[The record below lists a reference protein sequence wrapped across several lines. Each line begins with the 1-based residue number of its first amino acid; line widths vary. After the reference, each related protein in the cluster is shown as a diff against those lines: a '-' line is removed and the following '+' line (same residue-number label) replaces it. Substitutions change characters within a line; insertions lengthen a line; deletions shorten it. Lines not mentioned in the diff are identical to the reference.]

1 MISSLVGIIAS
12 SGVGVAGGDYES
24 ISTVTVG
31 SGGAATVTFSSIPST
46 YQHLQFRIYARSTI
60 AGTSSDNIAFRING
74 DTGSNYSTHNL
85 YGTGAGAYAA
95 AFAGLSYAYLP
106 STIASSG
113 NLANTFAGV
122 VVDVLDYAN
131 TNKNTTIRAL
141 GGYDENANSGGSV
154 YDNRIQLSSAFWNNT
169 AAVNSFVFQTSG
181 NFAQYTTFALYG
193 IKG

>member
-1 MISSLVGIIAS
+1 MLPSLIGVIAS
-12 SGVGVAGGDYES
+12 SATPASTNSYES

-31 SGGAATVTFSSIPST
+31 SGGASTVTFSSIPST

-85 YGTGAGAYAA
+85 YGTGLGAYAA

-141 GGYDENANSGGSV
+141 GGYDENANSGPSV

-169 AAVNSFVFQTSG
+169 AAVNSLVFQTSG

>member
-1 MISSLVGIIAS
+1 MLNSLIGIIAS
-12 SGVGVAGGDYES
+12 SGGVTVASDYES

-31 SGGAATVTFSSIPST
+31 SGGASTVTFSSIPST

-85 YGTGAGAYAA
+85 YGTGAGVYAA

-141 GGYDENANSGGSV
+141 GGYDENSNSGGSV

-169 AAVNSFVFQTSG
+169 AAVNSFVFQTSA